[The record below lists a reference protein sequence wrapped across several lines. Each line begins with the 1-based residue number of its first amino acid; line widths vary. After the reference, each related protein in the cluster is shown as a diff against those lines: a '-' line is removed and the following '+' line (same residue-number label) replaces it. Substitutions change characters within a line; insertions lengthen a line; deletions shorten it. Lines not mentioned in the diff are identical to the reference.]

1 MSNERILQFTRVV
14 LRVALAS
21 AFLAAVADRL
31 GFLGPYGSRNV
42 SWGDW
47 KHFEEYVAVLNRF
60 VPKALIPAL
69 SILETVIE
77 TGLGLGLLVGIYPR
91 IVAWSSAVLL
101 SSFALTMTIALGL
114 LAPLG
119 YGVFTAIGAALLL
132 GAIAAPHTFDV
143 PETATDT
150 KARTRLSMLTEVLK
164 I

>member
-1 MSNERILQFTRVV
+1 MPPLLLLVSDEANAFTGVNTRMTNERILQITRVV

-21 AFLAAVADRL
+21 AFLVAVADRL
-31 GFLGPYGSRNV
+31 GLLGPYGSRNV

-47 KHFEEYVAVLNRF
+47 KHFEEYVAVLNWF
-60 VPKALIPAL
+60 IPKALIPAL
-69 SILETVIE
+69 SALETVIE
-77 TGLGLGLLVGIYPR
+77 IGLGLGLLVGIYPR

-132 GAIAAPHTFDV
+132 GAIAAGT
-143 PETATDT
+143 
-150 KARTRLSMLTEVLK
+150 
-164 I
+164 

>member
-1 MSNERILQFTRVV
+1 MTNERILQIARVV
-14 LRVALAS
+14 LRVAIAS

-47 KHFEEYVAVLNRF
+47 KHFKEYVAVLNWF

-69 SILETVIE
+69 STLETVIE

-101 SSFALTMTIALGL
+101 SSFALTMTIALGF

-119 YGVFTAIGAALLL
+119 YGVFTAIGAALVL

-150 KARTRLSMLTEVLK
+150 KARTRVSMLTEVLK